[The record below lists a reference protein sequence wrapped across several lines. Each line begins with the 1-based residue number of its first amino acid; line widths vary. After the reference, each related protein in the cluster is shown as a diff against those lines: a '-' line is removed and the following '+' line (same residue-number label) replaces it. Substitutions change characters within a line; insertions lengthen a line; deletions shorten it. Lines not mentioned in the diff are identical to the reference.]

1 MALENRTLT
10 GGVAYEG
17 VLVDV
22 GTESCAAGFE
32 GSQEA
37 PKIVAGLQ
45 IELIKSVRVVFK
57 RTDEKYGP
65 RSRDRPG
72 LYIAHLHANAPAALP

>member
-1 MALENRTLT
+1 MALENRILT
-10 GGVAYEG
+10 GGIAYEG
-17 VLVDV
+17 ALVDV
-22 GTESCAAGFE
+22 ATESCAADLK

-37 PKIVAGLQ
+37 PNVVAETQ
-45 IELIKSVRVVFK
+45 IELIKSFRVVFK